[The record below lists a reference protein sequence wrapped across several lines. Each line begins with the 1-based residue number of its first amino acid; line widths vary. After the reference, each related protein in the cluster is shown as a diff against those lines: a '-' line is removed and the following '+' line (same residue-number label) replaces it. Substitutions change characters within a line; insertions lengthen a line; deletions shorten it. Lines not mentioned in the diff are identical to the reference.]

1 MRRRWSELNPTLR
14 GFLVVALIVLVV
26 FVLQL
31 ERTLQSLY
39 LIMSIVFVLA
49 MAFFVYM
56 LWRERRGEI
65 ATWSTRSQIVFYGA
79 AILMVANVGARLLF
93 HTSSGLDLLSF
104 LAVFALAGFAMWRV
118 WRDEHTYGY

>member
-118 WRDEHTYGY
+118 WRDQKTYS